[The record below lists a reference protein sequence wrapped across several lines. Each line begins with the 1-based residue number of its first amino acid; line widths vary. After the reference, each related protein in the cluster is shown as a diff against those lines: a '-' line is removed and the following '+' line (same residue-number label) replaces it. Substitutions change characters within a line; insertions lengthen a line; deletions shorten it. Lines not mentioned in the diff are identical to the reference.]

1 MLDKRLG
8 ESLRE
13 LLSHISHAGE
23 ALASPPKG
31 IEFMFMRRVAL
42 GLLIMGFNIS
52 AALAGTICT
61 IVADTSSGEL
71 LLEEGDCS
79 SRVTPAST
87 FKIAISLM
95 GFDAAFLQN
104 EHSPT
109 LPYRPGDPDWGG
121 AAWLE
126 PTDAT
131 RWFQYSVVW
140 FSQRVTHALGE
151 ATVKRYAE
159 SFDYGNTELTGD
171 PGENNGLD
179 RAWISSSLKISPRE
193 QITFLNRLV
202 NRQLSVSPHAYD
214 MTSRISQIALRPD
227 GWNVHGK
234 TGTAFPR
241 MGDGKSDEAH
251 GYGWFVG
258 WATKGEHSL
267 VFARLAQD
275 DHAQPVPAG
284 LRVRD
289 ALMDEWPELARTLV
303 KR

>member
-1 MLDKRLG
+1 MLIR
-8 ESLRE
+8 S
-13 LLSHISHAGE
+13 I
-23 ALASPPKG
+23 
-31 IEFMFMRRVAL
+31 AL
-42 GLLIMGFNIS
+42 GLLILGFDTS

-61 IVADTSSGEL
+61 IIADTRSDEV
-71 LLEEGDCS
+71 LLEQGDCS

-95 GFDAAFLQN
+95 GFDAAFLQD

-126 PTDAT
+126 PTDPA

-159 SFDYGNTELTGD
+159 SFKYGNADLSGD
-171 PGENNGLD
+171 PGKYNGLD
-179 RAWISSSLKISPRE
+179 RAWISSSLKISPHE
-193 QITFLNRLV
+193 QITFLKRLV
-202 NRQLSVSPHAYD
+202 NRELPVSPLAID
-214 MTSRISQIALRPD
+214 MTGRISQIAQRPD
-227 GWNVHGK
+227 GWDVHGK

-241 MGDGKSDEAH
+241 MGGGTSDEAH

-258 WATKGEHSL
+258 WATKGEHCL
-267 VFARLAQD
+267 VFARLVQD
-275 DHAQPVPAG
+275 DHAQPIPAG

-289 ALMDEWPELARTLV
+289 ALIEQWPELASSLI